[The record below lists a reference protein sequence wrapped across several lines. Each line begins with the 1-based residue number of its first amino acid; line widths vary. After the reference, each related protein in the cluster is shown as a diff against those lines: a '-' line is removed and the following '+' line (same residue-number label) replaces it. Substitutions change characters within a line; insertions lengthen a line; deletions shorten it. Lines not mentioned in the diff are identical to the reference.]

1 MTKGCGY
8 APNGWVC
15 KSVKGI
21 DGCNAYERHLTC
33 NNPST
38 LEIYEL
44 VSFCTPVCV
53 YVNYGN
59 DVIYI
64 YANGASVCSASTKR
78 HVSRFLKRHGFNDT
92 SIHTICTMVNGLP
105 YDNFMRFETDP
116 DTLSN
121 NQITGGVWL
130 ASNLLPPSEYAS
142 YDGRLELYVP
152 RFGFYGKNDCW
163 VEGGGKAGFKCFK
176 RR

>member
-21 DGCNAYERHLTC
+21 DGCNAYERNLTC
-33 NNPST
+33 NNPSN
-38 LEIYEL
+38 LEVYEL
-44 VSFCTPVCV
+44 ISFCTPVCV

-59 DVIYI
+59 DVVYI

-78 HVSRFLKRHGFNDT
+78 HVSRFLKRHGFNNT
-92 SIHTICTMVNGLP
+92 SIYKVASMVTGLP
-105 YDNFMRFETDP
+105 YYNFMRFETDP
-116 DTLSN
+116 DTLSDD
-121 NQITGGVWL
+121 QITGGVWL
-130 ASNLLPPSEYAS
+130 ATNLLPPSEDAY
-142 YDGRLELYVP
+142 YEGRLELYVP
-152 RFGFYGKNDCW
+152 RFGFYGKNGSY

-176 RR
+176 RN